1 MSRRK
6 HNLVG
11 MRSSTFTEFEAF
23 VAVADAG
30 SFIGGAR
37 TLGVSASAM
46 SQIIRRLEARTG
58 AQLFRRTT
66 RRISTTEDGERLLAR
81 LRRAFEE
88 IDTGVRE
95 LEERRA
101 TPAGTVRVVT
111 PRVAYRDILEPLL
124 PDFCQ
129 SFPNVTLDIRVD
141 EALADLV
148 GGGFDV
154 GFRLGEY
161 LEPETI
167 AFPVGPSLRKV
178 AFASPAYIAAYGTPL
193 HPRDLIGHRC
203 IGWRAKADEQP
214 YVWEFAKDDEEVRVA
229 VKGALVLNE
238 RELAAD
244 AALLGLGIALWV
256 EHRICDWIEEGR
268 IVPLLEDWCPPYPGF
283 YAYYYRDRHMS
294 SATRAFV
301 SALRAQPR

>member
-1 MSRRK
+1 
-6 HNLVG
+6 
-11 MRSSTFTEFEAF
+11 MRSSVFSEFEAL
-23 VAVADAG
+23 VAVAEAG

-37 TLGVSASAM
+37 ALGVSASAM

-58 AQLFRRTT
+58 TQLFRRTT

-88 IDTGVRE
+88 IDAGMRE

-101 TPAGTVRVVT
+101 KPAGTVRVVA

-124 PDFCQ
+124 ADFCK
-129 SFPNVTLDIRVD
+129 SFPDVTLDIRVD

-148 GGGFDV
+148 GGGFDI

-161 LEPETI
+161 LDPETV
-167 AFPVGPSLRKV
+167 AFPVGPSLRQV
-178 AFASPAYIAAYGTPL
+178 AFASPAYIAAHGAPL
-193 HPRDLIGHRC
+193 HPRELIGHRC
-203 IGWRAKADEQP
+203 IGWRAKPDEEP
-214 YVWEFAKDDEEVRVA
+214 YVWEFAKGGEEVRVA
-229 VKGALVLNE
+229 VRGALVLND

-244 AALLGLGIALWV
+244 AALRGLGIALWV
-256 EHRICDWIEEGR
+256 EHRICDWIADGR
-268 IVPLLEDWCPPYPGF
+268 IVALLEDWCPPYPGF

-294 SATRAFV
+294 SATRALV
-301 SALRAQPR
+301 SALRALRG